1 MCANICFPHWSWQ
14 ICSWKSLHT
23 ERGKG
28 REGWGRER
36 EKFSLELSKLN
47 PSYSPRG
54 IGNWNL
60 RQFYVFFFSLFSHFC
75 SSNEATADL
84 PRLTCPFMFKW
95 AADLT
100 LCFVELS
107 KLLIPCAFDWP
118 QEDEREEK
126 RVWQE
131 NVRLPLFFDSFI
143 ICHLHCLCQAAN
155 CAELCNFCKFGLTN
169 VLANPPSCLLLISA
183 AHAFPLCTSFWQQLP
198 FRATLQSEARPAGV
212 CLSSY
217 GALSLPP
224 SPSLYTS
231 QQVHSL
237 SQ

>member
-107 KLLIPCAFDWP
+107 KLLIPCAFHWP
-118 QEDEREEK
+118 QEDERGEEGGVA
-126 RVWQE
+126 RECEAAFVF
-131 NVRLPLFFDSFI
+131 RFI
-143 ICHLHCLCQAAN
+143 HY
-155 CAELCNFCKFGLTN
+155 
-169 VLANPPSCLLLISA
+169 
-183 AHAFPLCTSFWQQLP
+183 
-198 FRATLQSEARPAGV
+198 
-212 CLSSY
+212 LSS
-217 GALSLPP
+217 ALFMPGCKLCWAVQ
-224 SPSLYTS
+224 LL
-231 QQVHSL
+231 QVWPNKCFG
-237 SQ
+237 